1 MIDRDVRHRLL
12 IVFQILRDSKEKM
25 SIKQIIE
32 KIQFDNPLTLV
43 ERRAIMA
50 DLKALELFGH
60 VQLSSGKANTTYAQF
75 TNHDDTPETVQSEQ
89 IPERASFHTKQDQKR
104 MGRSNN
110 LNLHVYAVSKG

>member
-32 KIQFDNPLTLV
+32 KIQFDNPLALV

-50 DLKALELFGH
+50 DIKALELFGH

-75 TNHDDTPETVQSEQ
+75 ADHDDTPETLQPEQVQK
-89 IPERASFHTKQDQKR
+89 RASFYTKQDQKR

-110 LNLHVYAVSKG
+110 LNQHVHAVSKS